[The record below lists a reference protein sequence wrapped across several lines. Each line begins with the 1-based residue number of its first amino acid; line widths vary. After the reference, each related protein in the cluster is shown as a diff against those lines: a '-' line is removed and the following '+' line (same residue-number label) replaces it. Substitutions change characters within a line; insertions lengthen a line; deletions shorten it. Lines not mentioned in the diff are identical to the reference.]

1 MSFRTRLAL
10 FLAVTLVAV
19 QALTAAV
26 GYFYLRHNLVERGK
40 RELAGEMGVFT
51 RQLDFLSERVT
62 DAVKV
67 SSLDYAL
74 RSAIAQHNRPT
85 ELSALRNHSQRI
97 GASRMMLVGLDGS
110 LEVDTAAPGRLGGR
124 FRFPE
129 LLGSAAVNDK
139 AASLVAAGGHIYW
152 LVAVPVRAPIPIGF
166 IAAFIPVDNAL
177 LAHLRALSAES
188 RSIVLAVGHGQG
200 RWQPAARSGMDASV
214 PVSPLAPKGGSTA
227 SGETMQGG
235 HHFLTAMSR
244 LETAKGSAP
253 VAAMISYPL
262 DEALGAY
269 RTLLLPLLLLFAL
282 ALLAAVTGTMVVV
295 RGLSRPLEAL
305 AAAARRIA
313 AGDYTPP
320 PKLSQRDEVGHL
332 SDALNHMAHSI
343 ADREAAL
350 RHAVDAAELARKEAV
365 HAYKAKS
372 QFLANTSHE
381 LRTPL
386 NAILGF
392 SEMVEQQIM
401 GAISPR
407 YVDYARNIRESAG
420 KLLGMVERML
430 DLSDVEGE
438 RLHLVRRGVRPGG
451 AIREVL
457 SALLPYAEERRVT
470 LVMPPAVPEQL
481 EMQGDPERLKQAFTN
496 IVHNAIKFT
505 AAGGEVRVTCTA
517 DSDAIFISVSDTGIG
532 IEPELL
538 ASVVRPFQRL
548 RSALDGQHQGA
559 GLGLPFAKAIIE
571 LHGGQL
577 RLQSTLG
584 AGTTVH
590 ISLPARMTVVN
601 QAA

>member
-26 GYFYLRHNLVERGK
+26 AYLYLRHNLVERGK
-40 RELAGEMGVFT
+40 RELAAEMGVFT

-74 RSAIAQHNRPT
+74 RAAIAQHNRAT

-97 GASRMMLVGLDGS
+97 GASRMMLVALDGS
-110 LEVDTAAPGRLGGR
+110 LEVDTAAAGHLGRR

-152 LVAVPVRAPIPIGF
+152 LVAVPVRAPVPIGF
-166 IAAFIPVDNAL
+166 IAAFIPVDDAL

-188 RSIVLAVGHGQG
+188 RSIVLAVGDRQSKW
-200 RWQPAARSGMDASV
+200 RPAARSGTDATFRLSP
-214 PVSPLAPKGGSTA
+214 PVLDGMRTVSA
-227 SGETMQGG
+227 ETTQDG

-244 LETAKGSAP
+244 LETAKGGAP

-269 RTLLLPLLLLFAL
+269 RSLLLPLLLLFAL

-295 RGLSRPLEAL
+295 RGLSRPLELL
-305 AAAARRIA
+305 ATTARRIA

-320 PKLSQRDEVGHL
+320 AKLSQRDEVGHL

-350 RHAVDAAELARKEAV
+350 RHAVDAAEMARKEAV
-365 HAYKAKS
+365 HANRAKS
-372 QFLANTSHE
+372 QFLANMSHE

-392 SEMVEQQIM
+392 SEMVEQQII

-430 DLSDVEGE
+430 DLSDLEGE
-438 RLHLVRRGVRPGG
+438 RLHLVRNGVRPGLV
-451 AIREVL
+451 IRDAL
-457 SALLPYAEERRVT
+457 SALRPYAEERRVT
-470 LVMPPAVPEQL
+470 LVVPAAVPEQL
-481 EMQGDPERLKQAFTN
+481 EMEGDPERLKQAFTN

-505 AAGGEVRVTCTA
+505 AAGGEVRVNCTA
-517 DSDAIFISVSDTGIG
+517 DSDAVSIFIADTGIG
-532 IEPELL
+532 IEPALL

-577 RLQSTLG
+577 RLQSTVG

-590 ISLPARMTVVN
+590 VRLPARMRAVN